1 MISRQKLLE
10 AASRVYAEHGF
21 RGATTRRIAEEAGVN
36 EVTIFRLFGSKSQ
49 LLVEA
54 VKCADPMGTALLPET
69 PEQPELELTKW
80 CRAHLD
86 AMRRARGMIRK
97 AMADLEEHPEVAPFV
112 CNEQAPHFARL
123 VQYAT
128 RLANPEIARDADYVP
143 TACAMLLGALFAD
156 AMGRDVVPSVYPQ
169 PAAASPAL
177 YVRVFLRSLGVQ
189 PSELRLRRPPSAQE
203 SGVAGR

>member
-21 RGATTRRIAEEAGVN
+21 RGATTRRIADEAGVN

-54 VKCADPMGTALLPET
+54 VKCADPIGTALLPET
-69 PEQPELELTKW
+69 PEHPERELTKW
-80 CRAHLD
+80 CKAHLD

-112 CNEQAPHFARL
+112 CHEQAPHFARL

-128 RLANPEIARDADYVP
+128 RLAHPEIARDEDYVL

-156 AMGRDVVPSVYPQ
+156 SMAREVVPSVYPQ
-169 PAAASPAL
+169 PAAASPGL
-177 YVRVFLRSLGVQ
+177 YVRVFLRSLGVE
-189 PSELRLRRPPSAQE
+189 PSEQRPGEPSSDKAP
-203 SGVAGR
+203 GVAGS